1 MKTSY
6 RHLVQI
12 ALGTCTAASKENLSR
27 RSCAQFSTEIF
38 AEGTCRIIPGIS
50 SSGDHLQWTPCFHC
64 KGRSSPASLQP
75 LMILVFFH
83 LPFRILTMQTGWNWN
98 SWWFSGCPFFS
109 FIIEVQEFSIFG
121 MELFDDYVRD
131 WALAKTL
138 AMAPAPDQLLHRS
151 GRFGAGSHAQSAVGH
166 RHSSRSHQR
175 RSVVS
180 MLGGEMLGTDG
191 NGWNSKSHHFIRV
204 LKMHFIFGLLAV
216 SLRLLHSLNSP
227 GGLVTWTPKGSG
239 PIELEIGPM
248 G

>member
-38 AEGTCRIIPGIS
+38 AEETCRIIPGIS
-50 SSGDHLQWTPCFHC
+50 SSGDHLQWTPCFHY

-131 WALAKTL
+131 WALAQRWLWRQHQISCCIEAGDL
-138 AMAPAPDQLLHRS
+138 AQDP
-151 GRFGAGSHAQSAVGH
+151 
-166 RHSSRSHQR
+166 
-175 RSVVS
+175 
-180 MLGGEMLGTDG
+180 
-191 NGWNSKSHHFIRV
+191 
-204 LKMHFIFGLLAV
+204 
-216 SLRLLHSLNSP
+216 
-227 GGLVTWTPKGSG
+227 TPKAQWVIGIHPEVTKGG
-239 PIELEIGPM
+239 PWFRCWAVRC
-248 G
+248 